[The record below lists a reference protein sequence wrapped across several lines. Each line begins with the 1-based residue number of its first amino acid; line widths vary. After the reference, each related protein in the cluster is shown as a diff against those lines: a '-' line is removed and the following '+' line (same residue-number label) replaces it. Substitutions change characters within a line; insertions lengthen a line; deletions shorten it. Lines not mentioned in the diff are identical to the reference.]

1 MVIQSTPPLYVDNCT
16 LFENELQEGKRL
28 NFNIDEN

>member
-1 MVIQSTPPLYVDNCT
+1 MQSSPPLYVDNCT

-28 NFNIDEN
+28 KINDDEN